1 MGKLQIAESAEG
13 CKRQLQWIA
22 LSADLPVLNLSAE
35 LKAMKLRKYLT

>member
-1 MGKLQIAESAEG
+1 MGKLQIAESAG